1 MEILYE
7 PRLSFEL
14 RLPMSFTISVSFTA
28 LAGFNLTIQNAV
40 MKTFAT
46 DMSFNDFM
54 LHFGGKN
61 FYPKKFPQNVGQNN
75 NIFPIAT
82 ENKFLLKL

>member
-14 RLPMSFTISVSFTA
+14 RLPMSFTISDSFTA

-46 DMSFNDFM
+46 DMCFNDFM
-54 LHFGGKN
+54 LHLGGKH
-61 FYPKKFPQNVGQNN
+61 FYPKKFPQTIGQNN